1 MKKMDSMADRVIKAN
16 LDIDGSDNE
25 ENYSE
30 PEDDNA
36 QEIPTPRMQANEEA
50 LMLDDQR
57 EYIQEGDDNKEL
69 LNQF

>member
-1 MKKMDSMADRVIKAN
+1 MDSMADRVIKAN

>member
-50 LMLDDQR
+50 LVLDDQR
-57 EYIQEGDDNKEL
+57 DYSQEGDDNKEL